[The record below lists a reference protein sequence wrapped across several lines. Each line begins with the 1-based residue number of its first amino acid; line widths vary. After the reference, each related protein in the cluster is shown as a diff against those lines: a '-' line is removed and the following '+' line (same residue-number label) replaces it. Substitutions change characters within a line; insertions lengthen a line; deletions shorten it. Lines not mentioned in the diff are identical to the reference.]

1 MLSKML
7 DPMAPLSDALGSS
20 GSEYGEY
27 LKTSMKD
34 PTRMGLDADYRD
46 KGMFGKMARAEDEQA
61 AEQLK
66 AQQAQQYQQS
76 LADMG
81 AAAVEGS
88 APRQTYEGFY
98 NQQMMSDQLRKS

>member
-1 MLSKML
+1 MNLGKVV
-7 DPMAPLSDALGSS
+7 DPLKVTNGKAD
-20 GSEYGEY
+20 EYSEY

-46 KGMFGKMARAEDEQA
+46 KGMFGKMARANDEKA
-61 AEQLK
+61 AMQQREQYY
-66 AQQAQQYQQS
+66 QQYKQS

-81 AAAVEGS
+81 AAAVAGS

-98 NQQMMSDQLRKS
+98 NQQMMSDQLRNS

>member
-1 MLSKML
+1 MLSKLL
-7 DPMAPLSDALGSS
+7 DPMGVLGDTP
-20 GSEYGEY
+20 SEYGEY

-46 KGMFGKMARAEDEQA
+46 KGMFGKMARADDEQA

-66 AQQAQQYQQS
+66 LQQQQQYQQLLS
-76 LADMG
+76 DMG
-81 AAAVEGS
+81 AAAVAGS

-98 NQQMMSDQLRKS
+98 NQKMMSDQLRNS

>member
-46 KGMFGKMARAEDEQA
+46 KGMFGKMARANDEQA
-61 AEQLK
+61 AKQQVITDDQMY
-66 AQQAQQYQQS
+66 AQS
-76 LADMG
+76 MADMG
-81 AAAVEGS
+81 AAAVAGSGS
-88 APRQTYEGFY
+88 AMDFNTYY
-98 NQQMMSDQLRKS
+98 ADQLRGLK